1 MGCKHLIPLFLVA
14 LSYIC
19 DIGLDG
25 CFVSLPIS
33 VTASQDEYGVLWRNY
48 QSHSM
53 GHMSARWKISGIK
66 IGNTRTG
73 SSIVLQQLLVH
84 SRLRSLQSSSLLISK
99 DYQPPNTWTIGGPKT
114 RDMLYYPPAPVYSL
128 SSTWMIHLLSNSHI
142 FR

>member
-1 MGCKHLIPLFLVA
+1 MGCEDLIPVFLVA

-19 DIGLDG
+19 DIGSDG
-25 CFVSLPIS
+25 CIVSFPIS
-33 VTASQDEYGVLWRNY
+33 VTASQDEYSVLWRNY

-66 IGNTRTG
+66 IGNTHTG
-73 SSIVLQQLLVH
+73 SSSVLQQQLVH
-84 SRLRSLQSSSLLISK
+84 SGSKSSQSSSLSISK

-114 RDMLYYPPAPVYSL
+114 RDMLYYPPAPVCSR
-128 SSTWMIHLLSNSHI
+128 SSTWMVPLLSNSHI